1 MKTKLFSQVGKE
13 LEDVTLNKAIFG
25 IKPHNQAMFDSVI
38 SHLASLRQGTSQVKN
53 RSDVRGGG
61 KKPWKQKGTGRS
73 RQGTIR
79 APQWVGGGV
88 VFGPQKN
95 ANYSKKVNKKVKKLG
110 FLSYLSLKAKEKN
123 IIVVDKIEF
132 KKRSTKAMLDFINK
146 LKINNQKVIIVT
158 EKFSDDLYYSLANV
172 PYLDHT
178 TPSGLNVHDLAYYDK
193 IVFSKKALENLE
205 KGWK

>member
-1 MKTKLFSQVGKE
+1 MKTKVFSQQGKE
-13 LEDVTLNKAIFG
+13 LADITLSKEIFG
-25 IKPHNQAMFDSVI
+25 IKPHNQAMFDSII
-38 SHLASLRQGTSQVKN
+38 SHLASWRQGTSQVKN

-95 ANYSKKVNKKVKKLG
+95 SNYSKKVNKKVKKLG

-123 IIVVDKIEF
+123 IVVVDKIEF
-132 KKRSTKAMLDFINK
+132 KQKSTKAMLKFIDDLK
-146 LKINNQKVIIVT
+146 LNYKKTIIVT
-158 EKFSDDLYYSLANV
+158 ASFCEDLYYSLANV

-178 TPSGLNVHDLAYYDK
+178 TPSGLNIHDLAYYEK
-193 IVFSKKALENLE
+193 IVFSKSGLENLV
-205 KGWK
+205 KGLK